1 MTKIKALGMLAAVLL
16 LYGCSAD
23 GSGQGSGN
31 SVETEGAVQED
42 TAGSTYKFVDV
53 KGTEYEAACIE
64 GLPLCSYDYG
74 RLKEEDGFK
83 YYTDKDGSKTSRTGI
98 DVSEFQ
104 QPVDWNKVSAAGIEF
119 AMVRVGY
126 RGYGSAGTLVE
137 DKMFRSHMDGALWA
151 GLDVGVYFFSQAVS
165 GEEALEEA
173 QFVLERI
180 GEYDITYPVAFDTE
194 EIKDDT
200 ARTDGLDRRQFTDN
214 CIIFCDRIEEA
225 GYDSMIYANMK
236 WMAFTLELE
245 RLADYDKWYADY
257 EPVPQCPY
265 EFSMWQYTETGKVS
279 GIDGSVDL
287 NVYFEND

>member
-16 LYGCSAD
+16 LSGCSAD
-23 GSGQGSGN
+23 GSGRGSGN
-31 SVETEGAVQED
+31 AVETEGTAQED

-53 KGTEYEAACIE
+53 KGAEYEAVCIE

-74 RLKEEDGFK
+74 WLKEEDGFK
-83 YYTDKDGSKTSRTGI
+83 YYTDKDGSRTSRTGI

-126 RGYGSAGTLVE
+126 RGYGSAGKLVE
-137 DKMFRSHMDGALWA
+137 DKMFRSHMDGALGA

-214 CIIFCDRIEEA
+214 CIVFCDRIEEA

-265 EFSMWQYTETGKVS
+265 EFSMWQYTESGKVS

>member
-1 MTKIKALGMLAAVLL
+1 MIKRKALGMLAAVLL

-23 GSGQGSGN
+23 GSGRRSGST
-31 SVETEGAVQED
+31 VETEGAVQED
-42 TAGSTYKFVDV
+42 TSASTYTFVDV
-53 KGTEYEAACIE
+53 EGTEYEAARIE
-64 GLPLCSYDYG
+64 GLPLSSYDYG
-74 RLKEEDGFK
+74 RLKEEGGFK
-83 YYTDKDGSKTSRTGI
+83 YYTDKDGARISRIGI

-137 DKMFRSHMDGALWA
+137 DKMFRSHMDGALGA

-165 GEEALEEA
+165 GEETLEEA

-180 GEYDITYPVAFDTE
+180 KEYDISYPVVFDTE

-200 ARTDGLDRRQFTDN
+200 ARTDGLDRTQFTDN
-214 CIIFCDRIEEA
+214 CIVFCDRIEEA
-225 GYDSMIYANMK
+225 GYDSMVYANMK
-236 WMAFTLELE
+236 WMAFTLDLE

-265 EFSMWQYTETGKVS
+265 EFSMWQYTEAGKVP
-279 GIDGSVDL
+279 GIGGSVDM